1 MLPVSSEW
9 HSKMSTQTY
18 LIDTNVII
26 GLEDNHTVQPAFAAL
41 LSSASKYRVD
51 VVVHEAAR
59 DDLHRDKDQKRREI
73 SLSKLE
79 KFNALKKVRGLD
91 QNVLEQR
98 FGPFARPNDLV
109 DAVLLDSVE
118 RGAADFLVTEDRG
131 LHERAR
137 RHSPELGRRVL
148 FVADAVQL
156 LRTTF
161 EPVEAPVRYV
171 EELSANEI
179 QLTDDIFDSLRED
192 YPGFDQWW
200 RNHCVRERRP
210 CWGVFDNGLAGLIV
224 RKDETAIDT
233 DATIKVAKILKI
245 CTFKV
250 RPEKR
255 GVKLGELLLKKVF
268 WFAQANKYDLAYITT
283 YSNQVALIDLLE
295 FYGFEHTATKP
306 DGELIYEK
314 TFSRRALLAVN
325 GVSYFETDRLN
336 YPRFIAGPQT
346 RAFVVPIK
354 EGYHDTL
361 YPDLKNPAQADMFE
375 VMGVAGGPKTPGN
388 TIRKVYLCRAQS
400 NLSSPGSLLLFYK
413 GKSKSPPSQALTAV
427 GIFEEMSIAVSTKH
441 LMHLT
446 GGRSVYS
453 ESELSEWGASE
464 NRPVKVINYL
474 LAAYV
479 EPAVPLDMLRQ
490 IGIVPGHPPQSIF
503 ELTRPHLE
511 VLLPQLNLGFST

>member
-1 MLPVSSEW
+1 
-9 HSKMSTQTY
+9 MSTQTY

-26 GLEDNHTVQPAFAAL
+26 GLEDHHPVQPAFAAL
-41 LSSASKYRVD
+41 LSIASKHKVD
-51 VVVHEAAR
+51 VMVHEAAR
-59 DDLHRDKDQKRREI
+59 DDIHRDKDAERRQI
-73 SLSKLE
+73 SLSKLD
-79 KFNALKKVRGLD
+79 KFQSIKKVRGLD
-91 QNVLEQR
+91 RAELGQK
-98 FGPFARPNDLV
+98 FGTLARPNDVV
-109 DAVLLDSVE
+109 DATLLDSVE

-137 RHSPELGRRVL
+137 RFSPELGRRVL

-161 EPVEAPVRYV
+161 EPIEAPVRYV

-179 QLTDDIFDSLRED
+179 GLTDDIFDSLRED
-192 YPGFDQWW
+192 YPDFDKWW
-200 RNHCVRERRP
+200 RDKCVRERRL
-210 CWGVFDNGLAGLIV
+210 CWGVFDDGLAGLIV
-224 RKDETAIDT
+224 RKDETAANT

-268 WFAQANKYDLAYITT
+268 WFAQANNYDLAYITT
-283 YSNQVALIDLLE
+283 YENQVALIDLLE
-295 FYGFEHTATKP
+295 FYGFEHTETKS

-314 TFSRRALLAVN
+314 KFTRQALRPEPP
-325 GVSYFETDRLN
+325 VSHFETDRLN
-336 YPRFIAGPQT
+336 YPRFIARPDT

-361 YPDLKNPAQADMFE
+361 YPDLKDPAQADLFE
-375 VMGVAGGPKTPGN
+375 AFGVTGGPKTPGN

-400 NLSSPGSLLLFYK
+400 NLGAPGSLLFFYK

-427 GIFEEMSIAVSTKH
+427 AIFEESSMAESTID

-453 ESELSEWGASE
+453 EVELSEWGATPR
-464 NRPVKVINYL
+464 RPVKVINYL
-474 LAAYV
+474 LAAYI
-479 EPAVPLDMLRQ
+479 EPAVSLDELRQ
-490 IGIVPGHPPQSIF
+490 MGIVPGHPPQSIF
-503 ELTRPHLE
+503 ELSRPHLDL
-511 VLLPQLNLGFST
+511 LLPRLNLGFAT